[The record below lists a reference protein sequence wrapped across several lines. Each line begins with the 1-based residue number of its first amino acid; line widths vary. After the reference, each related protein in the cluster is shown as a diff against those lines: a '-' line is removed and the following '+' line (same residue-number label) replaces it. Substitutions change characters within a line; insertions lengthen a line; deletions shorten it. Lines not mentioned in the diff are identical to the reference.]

1 MIEKVKLFFQKYG
14 IIGITV
20 VVMAVAI
27 LVMIGI
33 SIFTAGR
40 YNLTKITK
48 HLDVILDKSKDKISD
63 IKAKEITLEIEKKV
77 KMTENVKEKDNL
89 EHKLKMVNAVSDK
102 KKRVDML
109 ISLNKSI
116 EIKL

>member
-14 IIGITV
+14 IIGITI
-20 VVMAVAI
+20 VVMAVTI
-27 LVMIGI
+27 IVMIAI

-48 HLDVILDKSKDKISD
+48 HLDVILDKSKDKISE

-77 KMTENVKEKDNL
+77 KMTENVKEKETL
-89 EHKLKMVNAVSDK
+89 EYKLKVVNSASDK
-102 KKRVDML
+102 KKRVEML
-109 ISLNKSI
+109 IALNKSI
-116 EIKL
+116 EVKL